1 MVILDITSASKVGCV
16 RSQNEDMILVD
27 SHFIRNNEYTTT
39 ASLNHEDR
47 YIVAVADGMGGH
59 NSGDVAS
66 SDTLRNLQFYFHD
79 IPEKLHACDLNEA
92 MVEWLNSINNFVE
105 AKGRADEQFK
115 GMGTTLVGV
124 LYYYGDFFS
133 VNCGDSRL
141 YRFRDG
147 ELVQLTTDHSLNN
160 MLGQDKHTNIIVNCI
175 GGGCNTSYIDMVKI
189 DVQAGDVLMLCSDGL
204 TDMVSDRH
212 IAALMADGANANTLC
227 DAAIE
232 NGGLD
237 NVSCCMITINLREDA
252 FKITR

>member
-1 MVILDITSASKVGCV
+1 
-16 RSQNEDMILVD
+16 
-27 SHFIRNNEYTTT
+27 
-39 ASLNHEDR
+39 
-47 YIVAVADGMGGH
+47 
-59 NSGDVAS
+59 
-66 SDTLRNLQFYFHD
+66 
-79 IPEKLHACDLNEA
+79 LHAGDLNEA

-105 AKGRADEQFK
+105 AKGRADEKFK